1 MNTKS
6 RRQPHAPVAAG
17 FSLIEL
23 LVVIAIIALIISI
36 IVPAVASARKSA
48 RKADTL
54 NMCNGLSQACSQFI
68 LDQRRAPGYF
78 TARDMGSA
86 DNISRGFTQMENAM
100 LDLAGGIVGAGQ
112 AGESGDLVDVGPT
125 NAGGIRIRPT
135 LIGAGGKSY
144 FTAKSKFFKEQDGT
158 DGDGGNRKSTGAN
171 RDMPVLVDSEGCP
184 ILMWTVDDTA
194 RKEIRSAADLN
205 EFARETSAG
214 AAPARF
220 YWASN
225 SAFLGGNVNSASD
238 PENFVGR
245 RRVNQSVGSIIGFAT
260 AAHSANLGA
269 LLGNPNS
276 PAPYSASAT
285 AQQIVPSAGRGTVI
299 IQSAGPDGA
308 FFGLSDRGAKRR
320 TGGILYYG
328 DNFVPGPTEDIAAA
342 FDDVVLSGN

>member
-6 RRQPHAPVAAG
+6 RRLPHTSAG

-23 LVVIAIIALIISI
+23 LVVIAIIALIVSI

-86 DNISRGFTQMENAM
+86 ENISRGFSQMENAM

-112 AGESGDLVDVGPT
+112 ASESGDLVDVGPT
-125 NAGGIRIRPT
+125 NTGGIRVRPS

-144 FTAKSKFFKEQDGT
+144 FSAKSKFFKEQNGSDA
-158 DGDGGNRKSTGAN
+158 DAGNRKSTGSN

-194 RKEIRSAADLN
+194 RKEIRTAADLN

-225 SAFLGGNVNSASD
+225 SAFLGGNVSSASD
-238 PENFVGR
+238 QENFIGR
-245 RRVNQSVGSIIGFAT
+245 RRVNQSVSSIIGYAT
-260 AAHSANLGA
+260 AAHAANLGA
-269 LLGNPNS
+269 LMGNPNS
-276 PAPYSASAT
+276 PAPYTAAAT
-285 AQQIVPSAGRGTVI
+285 AQSIVPSAGRGTVI

-308 FFGLSDRGAKRR
+308 FFGLGDRGAKRR

>member
-100 LDLAGGIVGAGQ
+100 LDLAGGIVGAG
-112 AGESGDLVDVGPT
+112 
-125 NAGGIRIRPT
+125 
-135 LIGAGGKSY
+135 GKSY

-238 PENFVGR
+238 PENFIGR